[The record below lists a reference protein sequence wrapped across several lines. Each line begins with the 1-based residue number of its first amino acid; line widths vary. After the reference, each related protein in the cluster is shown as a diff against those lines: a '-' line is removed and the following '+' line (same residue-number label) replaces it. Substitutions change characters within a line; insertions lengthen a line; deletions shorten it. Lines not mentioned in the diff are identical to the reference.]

1 MPLKIPP
8 RPFPF
13 PHATRDMEVERHAM
27 MRLARITLVG
37 FKSFADKTD
46 FTFDAPVT
54 AIVGPNG
61 CGKSNVVDA
70 LKWVL
75 GERSAKSLRGKE
87 MADVIFA
94 GSAGRKPSGMA
105 AVTLTFDNPVLE
117 EAPRTE
123 RTALEESDPGMD
135 GEADPSTNGRDP
147 GAGGGGFI
155 DRSIRRPLPIDTE
168 TVDVERR
175 LYRDGTSQYL
185 INGQKARLKDIR
197 ELFLDT
203 GVGADAY
210 SIIEQGKVDAML
222 LANPVERR
230 HIFEEAAGVA
240 RFKTRRVEA
249 QRKLERTE
257 VNLVAARE
265 QLASTE
271 RRLRL
276 VRGQAAK
283 ARKFQELDL
292 ELRALRTA
300 LAFDQYDDLRARLDG
315 LTSRMHD
322 LDAQR
327 REALETLSDLE
338 ERKQQA
344 ELERH
349 DAQSRRHE
357 LESSR
362 ASANHRAEAAS
373 QRLAMTERAGEDA
386 RRRIEEERARLA
398 RLDEALASLESSR
411 EAHEQAIA
419 SLEEELRA
427 AEADLDR
434 AGAERAETQNRIA
447 SERSRLGELQSTVS
461 RIDRE
466 RAALEARRESDEAR
480 AASVSEEAT
489 SAREAAD
496 RLRAERDELRGR
508 RAEGEEALA
517 ERRAAVEDL
526 SRRIEA
532 LQSTGHT
539 LSADQRSLAQEA
551 QSAEQRRA
559 ALESRG
565 SALREMIEAHAGFA
579 DAVRAVLEKRDEA
592 GESNPFRLVIA
603 PLADLIEVDAEH
615 APGVEAALG
624 ANLQALVVDSLAE
637 LLDSPALE
645 ELPGRVAFLPS
656 RSLLGSPRGVDALPP
671 AALGLDPNV
680 AIPLLDLVRPDARAQ
695 EVVRRLLGRTFLVR
709 DLDAAL
715 MLAAGPLSTL
725 SNVRFVTRDGGVLEP
740 AGRVVAGP
748 SSSAAV
754 EGGGLLQRRTELA
767 TIERELADLDE
778 SLEALRARLRS
789 VDARYAEN
797 ESALTDL
804 RARLSEGER
813 AVIASESELERL
825 DADLARLERD
835 LPAEQERI
843 ESLIQ
848 RAASLARE
856 QEETKERLAS
866 LSRLHEEQ
874 RQAAEQTAERLESFQ
889 RELDEASERV
899 ASARVEASQRSEK
912 LAAARRDLRRVELE
926 IDNAAA
932 DRRRAGD
939 AVDHAQEQIAEH
951 ERVVE
956 EARAEI
962 ESARAE
968 GEAAE
973 AEIESAAQELEETA
987 ARAASLGEKVAAS
1000 RERAQQLER
1009 DWNSL
1014 EVSRREIEVRRENL
1028 EERAVEELS
1037 LDLSA
1042 EHEEYAQMMAAGDV
1056 QRIDQDATGAEIE
1069 ELRSA
1074 IKKLGNVNLDAIEE
1088 EGALEEQ
1095 NEDLVQQ
1102 VADIDAARLQLEKL
1116 IEQLN
1121 TASEQRFKETF
1132 ERIQENFA
1140 GADGM
1145 FRKLFGGGRAELK
1158 LLPDGETGRIDWLES
1173 GVQIMAK
1180 PPGKEPRAISQLS
1193 GGEKSLAAVALLMAI
1208 FKSKPSPFCVLDEV
1222 DAALDEANVGR
1233 FCAVVRQFLD
1243 QSHFIVI
1250 THHKRTMQA
1259 ADQLFGVTMQERGVS
1274 RKVHVKFEDVA
1285 PATKPPKQTPPEPAA
1300 VKTNGHANGD
1310 TPPRR
1315 RSLRAQLADLR
1326 EPPASPASPATN
1338 AE

>member
-1 MPLKIPP
+1 
-8 RPFPF
+8 
-13 PHATRDMEVERHAM
+13 MEVERHAM

-37 FKSFADKTD
+37 FKSFADKTE

-94 GSAGRKPSGMA
+94 GSAGRKPSGLA
-105 AVTLTFDNPVLE
+105 AVTLTFDNPVLPDRPSGE
-117 EAPRTE
+117 STSADAP
-123 RTALEESDPGMD
+123 ALLEEESEADAERAHAN
-135 GEADPSTNGRDP
+135 GEADSSVIN
-147 GAGGGGFI
+147 
-155 DRSIRRPLPIDTE
+155 RSIRRPLPVDTE

-240 RFKTRRVEA
+240 RFKTRRIEA

-265 QLASTE
+265 QLASTK

-276 VRGQAAK
+276 VKGQAAK
-283 ARKFQELDL
+283 ARRFQELDVR
-292 ELRALRTA
+292 LRALRTA
-300 LAFDQYDDLRARLDG
+300 LAFDQYDDLRSRLNG

-322 LDAQR
+322 LDEQR
-327 REALETLSDLE
+327 RSALDVLTDLE

-344 ELERH
+344 ELGRH
-349 DAQSRRHE
+349 DAQGRQHQ
-357 LESSR
+357 LESAR
-362 ASANHRAEAAS
+362 ANANHRAEAAT

-386 RRRIEEERARLA
+386 RRRIDEERSRLA
-398 RLDEALASLESSR
+398 RLDEALQTLDSARCDHEETIAALE
-411 EAHEQAIA
+411 Q
-419 SLEEELRA
+419 ELKA
-427 AEADLDR
+427 AEESLDK
-434 AGAERAETQNRIA
+434 AAAERTESQNRIA
-447 SERSRLGELQSTVS
+447 AERSRLAELQSTVA

-466 RAALEARRESDEAR
+466 RAALDARRESDEAR
-480 AASVSEEAT
+480 AAAVSEEAAR
-489 SAREAAD
+489 ARESAD
-496 RLRAERDELRGR
+496 RLRAER
-508 RAEGEEALA
+508 EALREKRCA
-517 ERRAAVEDL
+517 GEAALDERREAVDDL
-526 SRRIEA
+526 SRRIES
-532 LQSTGHT
+532 LQSAGHT
-539 LSADQRSLAQEA
+539 LSADQRDLAQRVREG
-551 QSAEQRRA
+551 EQRRA
-559 ALESRG
+559 ALDSRG

-592 GESNPFRLVIA
+592 GEDNPFRLVIA
-603 PLADLIEVDAEH
+603 PLADLIDVDAEH
-615 APGVEAALG
+615 APAVEAALG

-637 LLDSPALE
+637 LLDSPAIDD
-645 ELPGRVAFLPS
+645 LPGRVAFLPS
-656 RSLLGSPRGVDALPP
+656 RSLLGPARGVDALPP

-680 AIPLLDLVRPDARAQ
+680 AIPLLDLVRPDARAR

-709 DLDAAL
+709 DLDAAF

-725 SNVRFVTRDGGVLEP
+725 SNVRFVTQDGAVLEP

-748 SSSAAV
+748 SSTGSS
-754 EGGGLLQRRTELA
+754 EGGGLLQRRTELSA
-767 TIERELADLDE
+767 IERELADLDQ
-778 SLEALRARLRS
+778 SLDALRGRLRA
-789 VDARYAEN
+789 VDDRYAEN
-797 ESALTDL
+797 ESALAEL
-804 RARLSEGER
+804 RSKSSETER
-813 AVIASESELERL
+813 AVIAAESELERL
-825 DADLARLERD
+825 DGDLSRVERD

-843 ESLIQ
+843 EGLIQ
-848 RAASLARE
+848 RAATLARE

-866 LSRLHEEQ
+866 LTRLHDEQ
-874 RQAAEQTAERLESFQ
+874 QAAREEAAASLESLQ
-889 RELDEASERV
+889 RALEDGAERV

-932 DRRRAGD
+932 DRRRASD
-939 AVDHAQEQIAEH
+939 TVDHAQEQLTEH

-962 ESARAE
+962 ASARADA
-968 GEAAE
+968 EAAS
-973 AEIESAAQELEETA
+973 AELESAAAELEETA
-987 ARAASLGEKVAAS
+987 ARAASLGEKVASA
-1000 RERAQQLER
+1000 RDRAQQLER

-1028 EERAVEELS
+1028 EERAHEELA
-1037 LDLSA
+1037 LDLAA
-1042 EHEEYAQMMAAGDV
+1042 EHPEYAEMMAGGDV
-1056 QRIDQDATGAEIE
+1056 ERIDQDETGAEID

-1095 NEDLVQQ
+1095 NEDLIQQ
-1102 VADIDAARLQLEKL
+1102 VADIDSARAQLEQL
-1116 IEQLN
+1116 IETLN
-1121 TASEQRFKETF
+1121 IASEQRFKETF

-1158 LLPDGETGRIDWLES
+1158 LLPDAETGRIDWLES

-1274 RKVHVKFEDVA
+1274 RRVHVKFEDIA
-1285 PATKPPKQTPPEPAA
+1285 PAAATKKTQPEPAPVEA
-1300 VKTNGHANGD
+1300 NGHTNGSA
-1310 TPPRR
+1310 PPRR

-1326 EPPASPASPATN
+1326 EPPATPASPATPD
-1338 AE
+1338 AD